1 MKKIIIII
9 TGIIVLVGSLPFLD
23 IASKITWT
31 TYLGIPL
38 IILTGSA
45 GVALITRRF
54 EAIIGGAVVSA
65 LWPVL
70 FEIMRSALSNH

>member
-1 MKKIIIII
+1 MKGIVIMII
-9 TGIIVLVGSLPFLD
+9 GIIVLIGSLPFLD
-23 IASKITWT
+23 VASKITWT

-45 GVALITRRF
+45 GIAFVTKRF
-54 EAIIGGAVVSA
+54 EAIICGAVVSA

-70 FEIMRSALSNH
+70 FEMFKVF